1 MQSRTTPAT
10 ADPNSRV
17 KESQTS
23 KAPLSKSIH
32 QEPETMEELL
42 SSTGYK
48 MKNWQRGTVIEAK
61 VLDVSA
67 KHILLDIGGKSE
79 AIVHEKELPYIGD
92 LLETL
97 KVGDSVPVQV
107 VNPENERGQTVVSLR
122 KSAVVKRWDTL
133 NEKLKKDQSVD
144 VIIKEMSR
152 GGFLVD
158 FMGLRGFIPMSQV
171 DSELSRQGDRVV
183 GRKLQVKI
191 LEVDREA
198 NRLVFSQLAGG
209 LSDAQKRA
217 LSKVEVGKTYSGEV
231 KGIAP
236 FGAFV
241 NVSITEGAV
250 LPGLIHISE
259 IAWEKVENPND
270 YLKIG
275 QTVEV
280 KIIGVDQ
287 KVGKLTLSLKQLV
300 ADPWEDVMKVFSID
314 QTVRGKVTRLTQ
326 YGAFVSLLPGIE
338 GLVHISKIPPG
349 TEPKVGEE
357 VECIIEEITP
367 DKRKVSLSLV
377 THAKPIGYR

>member
-1 MQSRTTPAT
+1 
-10 ADPNSRV
+10 
-17 KESQTS
+17 
-23 KAPLSKSIH
+23 
-32 QEPETMEELL
+32 MEELL